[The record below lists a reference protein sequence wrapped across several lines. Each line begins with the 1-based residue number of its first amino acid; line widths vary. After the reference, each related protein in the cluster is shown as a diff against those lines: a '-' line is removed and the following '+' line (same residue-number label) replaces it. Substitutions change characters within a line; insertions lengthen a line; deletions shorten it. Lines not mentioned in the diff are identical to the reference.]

1 MPDRHPRR
9 KTREENAR
17 HTRQALLKAALG
29 VVARHGYKKSS
40 VSRITEAAGVAQG
53 TLYSYFQSHEE
64 LLAELVPAEGANL
77 IEELKRATAD
87 ASGYFDYEN
96 RVFLAFAAYLRR
108 SRYFLRVLTEAE
120 IAAPSSHAA
129 YMRAIQ
135 ELQLIA
141 LHRAQKAGEI
151 RPQSD
156 RAFRA
161 IAELLAGA
169 RSHIAIGFGDRHG
182 NRVFRPDQLPGWV
195 AGTYTKFVTAGL
207 GGDPDFSPARAPIP
221 SENSASG
228 RRDTRGHLLEAG
240 ARLIYE
246 VGFAGA
252 SIQAVTRA
260 ADVAIAT
267 FYAHFASRQALFDE
281 LLTYVRT
288 SMLAHV
294 GATARGS
301 GSFLELECRGFQAF
315 FDFVWHNPWYIRI
328 ETEAALWAPAAY
340 LRHFHDLADRYI
352 SSMRRSKARGELKA
366 YADHELPAVAFM
378 LMAARHY
385 LANRF
390 VLANPKPHRLP
401 AWVGESYMHFAATGL
416 GNTLA
421 LPSGLSAVTRRR

>member
-1 MPDRHPRR
+1 MSAADRRPRK
-9 KTREENAR
+9 KTRRENALQ
-17 HTRQALLKAALG
+17 TRRALLNAALG

-40 VSRITEAAGVAQG
+40 VSRITQAAGVAQG
-53 TLYSYFQSHEE
+53 TLYSYFESHEE
-64 LLAELVPAEGANL
+64 LLSELVPAEGTHL
-77 IEELKRATAD
+77 IEALKQATAD
-87 ASGYFDYEN
+87 SSSYFDYEEK
-96 RVFLAFAAYLRR
+96 VFLTFAAYLRR

-120 IAAPSSHAA
+120 IAAPASHAA

-135 ELQLIA
+135 ELQLAA
-141 LHRAQKAGEI
+141 LHRAEKTLEI

-161 IAELLAGA
+161 IAEILAGA

-182 NRVFRPDQLPGWV
+182 SRVFRPDQLPGWV
-195 AGTYTKFVTAGL
+195 AGTYTKFVARGLEGNTRFDFQPAPLPFRSPPAGR
-207 GGDPDFSPARAPIP
+207 G
-221 SENSASG
+221 
-228 RRDTRGHLLEAG
+228 DTRSRLLEAG

-252 SIQAVTRA
+252 SVQAVTKA

-267 FYAHFASRQALFDE
+267 FYANFASRQELFDE

-288 SMLAHV
+288 RMIAHV
-294 GATARGS
+294 AETVRGS
-301 GSFLELECRGFQAF
+301 GGFLELDCRGFHAF
-315 FDFVWHNPWYIRI
+315 FDYVWKNPWYIRI

-352 SSMRRSKARGELKA
+352 ASMRRSRSRGELTA
-366 YADHELPAVAFM
+366 YEDHELPALAFI

-401 AWVGESYMHFAATGL
+401 AWVGETYVKFVAAGL
-416 GNTLA
+416 QDTQNQPPAG
-421 LPSGLSAVTRRR
+421 